1 MVITI
6 NRGSERLYLAA
17 PDPKGSVAM
26 DVAVAQLCAEAMMR
40 SLGGTDAVVEDRG
53 VRWTLDR
60 RARGKDRW
68 VRNDVGR
75 F

>member
-17 PDPKGSVAM
+17 PDPKGSMAE
-26 DVAVAQLCAEAMMR
+26 DIAAAQLCAEAMMR

-53 VRWTLDR
+53 IHWTFDR

-68 VRNDVGR
+68 TKNDVD
-75 F
+75 